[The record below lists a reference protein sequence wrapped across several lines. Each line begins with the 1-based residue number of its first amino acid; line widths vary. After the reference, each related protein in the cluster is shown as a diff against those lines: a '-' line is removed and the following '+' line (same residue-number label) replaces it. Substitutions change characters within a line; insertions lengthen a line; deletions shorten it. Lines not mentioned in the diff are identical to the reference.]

1 MPSARTRWHLGS
13 STVARPASSEQLQGE
28 DNQRASGDSP
38 AMRTRAQELQHHEL
52 PWLTLLGTSSSGWLP
67 PAQLQDELRR

>member
-38 AMRTRAQELQHHEL
+38 ATRTRAQELQHLNYPGSPSWGHPPQAGCPL
-52 PWLTLLGTSSSGWLP
+52 HNCRTS
-67 PAQLQDELRR
+67 